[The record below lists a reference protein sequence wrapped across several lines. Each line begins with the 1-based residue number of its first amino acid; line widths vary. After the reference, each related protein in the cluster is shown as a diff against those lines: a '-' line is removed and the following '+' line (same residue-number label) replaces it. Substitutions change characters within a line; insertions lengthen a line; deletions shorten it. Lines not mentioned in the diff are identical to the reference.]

1 MCLTSQCFSN
11 YLKSLQVSEILIVK
25 ISHLTQFFRISFLPV
40 LTSVTLRKK
49 NVLGTKFAC
58 SG

>member
-25 ISHLTQFFRISFLPV
+25 ILHLTRYFRISFFPV
-40 LTSVTLRKK
+40 LTLRKK
-49 NVLGTKFAC
+49 KR
-58 SG
+58 SWY